1 MENNFI
7 DWHPADIIAGLRK
20 KGTSMAAE
28 SRRNGLSSSTLANA
42 LSRPWPKGE
51 MIIAKALGTEPWV
64 IWPSRYHDP
73 QTHAFID
80 RTQLMR
86 SYTKPKNELSG
97 GSPANG
103 AASFQTITRLSH
115 ARCSHLRHAV
125 CLQCVRSRDRCDKYD
140 QQP

>member
-1 MENNFI
+1 MESNFI

-51 MIIAKALGTEPWV
+51 MIIAKALGTDPWV

-73 QTHAFID
+73 QTHEFID
-80 RTQLMR
+80 RTQLMC
-86 SYTKPKNELSG
+86 SYTKPK
-97 GSPANG
+97 
-103 AASFQTITRLSH
+103 
-115 ARCSHLRHAV
+115 
-125 CLQCVRSRDRCDKYD
+125 K
-140 QQP
+140 